1 MKILMV
7 NIPFSGHTNPT
18 LALARELVS
27 RGHEVSYILNNEWKD
42 KIEETGAKFIPYVN
56 HNDYEL
62 KFKNGHPTNVLNA
75 CKVWRYAY
83 NTIISVGKDYDVI
96 VYEFFTFIALA
107 AAKKLGIKAVRQ
119 FSTFALNDNNINSI
133 LVSENKEIGLL
144 KNKFLLKLL
153 TKVVC
158 GKIELCTHN
167 ILTEISN
174 SLVDYNIVYTSKEF
188 QINNEEFDNHRYCF
202 VGPAIIKRQS
212 DMKIPYDDMKNSIIY
227 ISLGTLQNENIFFYK
242 KCIEAFRDSDFSVIM
257 SIGKKIDIK
266 ELGEIPANFYVYN
279 FVPQLEVLERSQIF
293 ITHGGMNSVNEGLY
307 YHNKCLVIPMDVDQ
321 FAVANRVEELK
332 LGYKLLKDNILP
344 DLLLQS
350 VTKLLEDTYVSK
362 NVEKISKTLHNAGGV
377 IRAAEYIEQNI

>member
-1 MKILMV
+1 MV

-18 LALARELVS
+18 LVLARELVS

-42 KIEETGAKFIPYVN
+42 KIEETGAKFIPYIN

-83 NTIISVGKDYDVI
+83 NTIISVGKEYDVI
-96 VYEFFTFIALA
+96 VYEFFTFTALA

-133 LVSENKEIGLL
+133 LVSENKEINLL
-144 KNKFLLKLL
+144 KNKFILKML

-158 GKIELCTHN
+158 GKIKICTHN

-188 QINNEEFDNHRYCF
+188 QINNEEFDNDRYCF
-202 VGPAIIKRQS
+202 VGPAIIKRKS
-212 DMKIPYDDMKNSIIY
+212 DIKIPYDDMKNLIIY
-227 ISLGTLQNENIFFYK
+227 ISLGTLQNENMTFYK

-332 LGYKLLKDNILP
+332 LGYKLLKDNISCDILKK
-344 DLLLQS
+344 S
-350 VTKLLEDTYVSK
+350 VSKLLEDDYVSK
-362 NVEKISKTLHNAGGV
+362 SVEKISETLHNSGGV
-377 IRAAEYIEQNI
+377 TKAAEYIEQNISL